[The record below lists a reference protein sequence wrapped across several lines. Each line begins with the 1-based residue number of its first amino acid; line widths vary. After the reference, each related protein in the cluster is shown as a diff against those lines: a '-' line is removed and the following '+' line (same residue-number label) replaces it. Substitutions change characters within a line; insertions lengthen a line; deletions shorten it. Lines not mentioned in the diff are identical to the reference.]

1 MGAGMEW
8 GVGNFWAGRFPLR
21 LGYRRTTLPF
31 RFRGS
36 EVTESTVS
44 LGFSVTM
51 AQVEGLPLAGLDVAA
66 EFGGRS
72 AGGFDERFRRLSFSV
87 RIGGR

>member
-1 MGAGMEW
+1 MGAGIEW
-8 GVGNFWAGRFPLR
+8 SPGNFWAGRFPLR

-31 RFRGS
+31 RFLGS

-44 LGFSVTM
+44 FGFSITM
-51 AQVEGLPLAGLDVAA
+51 AQVEGLPLAGLDMAA

-72 AGGFDERFRRLSFSV
+72 AAGFDESFRRLTFSV
-87 RIGGR
+87 RMGGR